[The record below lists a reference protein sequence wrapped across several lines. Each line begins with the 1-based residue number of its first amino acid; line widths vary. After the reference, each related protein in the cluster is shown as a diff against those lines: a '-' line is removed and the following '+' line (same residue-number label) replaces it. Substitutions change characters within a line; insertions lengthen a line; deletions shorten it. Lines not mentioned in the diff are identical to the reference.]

1 MFRAS
6 LTRRYLT
13 RRYHPR
19 ADEVL
24 QHTLAAPRARDPVA
38 GLLEV
43 ISWGAFAVT
52 YGIIVNWLYTGHLD
66 LWDGTYGTEED
77 DDDD

>member
-1 MFRAS
+1 
-6 LTRRYLT
+6 
-13 RRYHPR
+13 
-19 ADEVL
+19 
-24 QHTLAAPRARDPVA
+24 VA